1 MTKLVVVIAVATS
14 LLAAATSSRLLAA
27 LSGSRLPSLGSFGMI
42 RLAVRTKPP
51 KLPRFKAPKSM
62 TSRVFK
68 TKKDKAMTRQALK
81 KALKEMLP

>member
-1 MTKLVVVIAVATS
+1 MIKLVVVIAVATS
-14 LLAAATSSRLLAA
+14 LLAHLTSSRLLAA
-27 LSGSRLPSLGSFGMI
+27 LSGSRLPSLGSFGIISLAM
-42 RLAVRTKPP
+42 RLNAP

-68 TKKDKAMTRQALK
+68 TKKDKAKTRRALN

>member
-1 MTKLVVVIAVATS
+1 MTT
-14 LLAAATSSRLLAA
+14 TA
-27 LSGSRLPSLGSFGMI
+27 LSRLPSLGSFGI
-42 RLAVRTKPP
+42 ISLAMRPNAP

-68 TKKDKAMTRQALK
+68 TKKDKAKTRRALN